1 MSSKNE
7 KKAKRTMSWSQLLL
21 PSYKTRLIEFRKQ
34 FKAIPSNE
42 RLIADFACALQ
53 KEILIQGRIYL
64 SVNYL
69 AFHANIF
76 GWETI
81 VTLKL
86 CDITALTKANTIRVI
101 PNAIQVITNNG
112 NKYIFTSFVARDKAF
127 KRIYRLWQDITI
139 GQKMNVSDV
148 WQLIHYNYGSELG
161 VPSDLEENEEELSLV
176 ARNNSRLRITE
187 EDINDEVFEENIP
200 IGNQRHDSISS
211 FLTCPESE
219 IEEELNYLTSDDVKC
234 IGHENVCIKCHKSHK
249 LSKLK
254 CWFSTYPRESMY
266 IRLLLLLSLLLLFM
280 HFILLYKFSKVDLPN
295 YVNIDQLKQL
305 ADLTSRLVRETN

>member
-1 MSSKNE
+1 MLGKNE

-161 VPSDLEENEEELSLV
+161 VPSDLEEN
-176 ARNNSRLRITE
+176 
-187 EDINDEVFEENIP
+187 
-200 IGNQRHDSISS
+200 
-211 FLTCPESE
+211 
-219 IEEELNYLTSDDVKC
+219 
-234 IGHENVCIKCHKSHK
+234 VCI
-249 LSKLK
+249 
-254 CWFSTYPRESMY
+254 YE
-266 IRLLLLLSLLLLFM
+266 
-280 HFILLYKFSKVDLPN
+280 
-295 YVNIDQLKQL
+295 
-305 ADLTSRLVRETN
+305 